1 MKSQRGYTAAELMM
15 LVWLLVFIAG
25 FGGWVANIVK
35 LAGMDF
41 ASVTGML
48 VLRAIGIIVAPLGA
62 VLGFF

>member
-1 MKSQRGYTAAELMM
+1 MKSQRGYTATELMM
-15 LVWLLVFIAG
+15 LVWLLVCIVG

>member
-1 MKSQRGYTAAELMM
+1 MKSQRGYTATELML
-15 LVWLLVFIAG
+15 LVWLLVCIAG

>member
-1 MKSQRGYTAAELMM
+1 MKSQRGYTATELML
-15 LVWLLVFIAG
+15 LVWLLVCIVG